1 MSKILKS
8 IVLLLLI
15 TQPLFAGGTSKF
27 TAADTADISKFVKK
41 NLSIDVKKMKKLGV
55 KKLVILEC
63 YGEYVTSKEVTN
75 SASSQ
80 RYTGWV
86 NTKTDTLEFDKDYY
100 TVTSNLVYAA
110 VKEAFEAN
118 GIEIVSKADIQAKE
132 AYISFNLEEEK
143 EGRGA
148 SSGLSKPTTVEK
160 TQKVSTTGLGI
171 FPSSPLKMIKLV
183 MNLGEITHSLGAEG
197 FLQVK
202 FKVDKNKKDQPVLD
216 QFDILLST
224 DLRGQEVGFKGDKK
238 MRYDFYVQW
247 QPILKLKVELESQD
261 PVREDKKGPLNV
273 AMYDKAL
280 TSMLSA
286 VTNGFSSGLK

>member
-1 MSKILKS
+1 MKKILQS
-8 IVLLLLI
+8 LVLLLLI
-15 TQPLFAGGTSKF
+15 AQPLFAGGAKF
-27 TAADTADISKFVKK
+27 TAADAADISKFAKK

-80 RYTGWV
+80 RYSGWV
-86 NTKTDTLEFDKDYY
+86 STKTDTLEFDKDYY

-118 GIEIVSKADIQAKE
+118 GIEIVSKADIQANE

-143 EGRGA
+143 EGRGVSA
-148 SSGLSKPTTVEK
+148 GLFKPTTVEK

-247 QPILKLKVELESQD
+247 QPILKLQKELESQD

-273 AMYDKAL
+273 GMYDKAL

-286 VTNGFSSGLK
+286 VINGFSSGLK